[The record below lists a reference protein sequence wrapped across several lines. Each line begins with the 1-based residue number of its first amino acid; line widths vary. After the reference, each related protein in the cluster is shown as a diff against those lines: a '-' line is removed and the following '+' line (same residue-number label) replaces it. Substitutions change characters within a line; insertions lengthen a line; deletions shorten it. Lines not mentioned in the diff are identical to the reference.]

1 MVLAENFEDQ
11 SIIRKNKYY
20 KIMNS
25 DNTFFFKGRL

>member
-1 MVLAENFEDQ
+1 MILADYKEDLWA
-11 SIIRKNKYY
+11 IRKSKYY